1 MAPARKSRRQAK
13 PPAKLG
19 EFVREDTKEKDA
31 EESVHEDT
39 KEKDTKESVHEDTK
53 EKGTEGIV
61 REDTSIKEIVREDT
75 MKMGTKEIVR
85 EDTMEM
91 GTKEIVR
98 EDTMEMGTKEIVRED
113 TSTKEKEPT
122 EPRRSQR
129 TPKLS
134 EKLKSYMHD
143 KGSLKKEKQESP
155 QSEQTKKPAN
165 AATSVTRESSGIRKR
180 EAKVVLKRLAN
191 YYTTSKTGKQSK
203 SSSEAKVAVK
213 RLTNSKVSRRKGD
226 IAKKMTTLPRKKFGL
241 ALSSLMKDAGAS
253 RSPPKGTKRVAK
265 RKMESDSS
273 SNDNKTF
280 GRHKKIKRKRG
291 RKFETQ
297 NTATDTGK
305 NSMETVVQVNKD
317 IMNKL
322 LNFGAEVAEAM
333 AVNNEAIFGL
343 SAGGSTIQN
352 PLQTLKG
359 DGDDDF
365 DDEEVS
371 KIIRWLEEEEEQ
383 RRTYRKRILESL
395 RASHNT
401 NMTLYTQMLQVL
413 QSVTS
418 SA

>member
-1 MAPARKSRRQAK
+1 RQAK

-113 TSTKEKEPT
+113 TSTKE
-122 EPRRSQR
+122 
-129 TPKLS
+129 
-134 EKLKSYMHD
+134 